1 MNTKINN
8 WFIHPEYNPEY
19 GIYSEFNSF
28 ESYRQ
33 LIGQIDTLKF
43 CFGYTY
49 MESIDYLSNSG
60 YSSGDSKGK
69 FTILDTIISL
79 YLKKPFTR
87 RGNGII
93 FDDLSDQIFYDM
105 DLYNITPFYPGCGNG
120 DGRGTINGS
129 GYDIERI

>member
-8 WFIHPEYNPEY
+8 WFIHTEYKPEY

-33 LIGQIDTLKF
+33 LIGQIDTLRF
-43 CFGYTY
+43 CFGHTY

-60 YSSGDSKGK
+60 YSSGNSKGK
-69 FTILDTIISL
+69 FTNLDTIISL
-79 YLKKPFTR
+79 YLKNPFPR
-87 RGNGII
+87 RRNGIM

-105 DLYNITPFYPGCGNG
+105 DLYNITPFYSGCGNG

-129 GYDIERI
+129 GYDIVRI

>member
-1 MNTKINN
+1 
-8 WFIHPEYNPEY
+8 
-19 GIYSEFNSF
+19 
-28 ESYRQ
+28 
-33 LIGQIDTLKF
+33 
-43 CFGYTY
+43 

-69 FTILDTIISL
+69 FTFPDTIISL
-79 YLKKPFTR
+79 YLKKPFPR